1 MRFMKPGCKSVAADG
16 SDAHLWDSCMFYRC
30 VFLLLYNK
38 TLREDRTA
46 AEENCVAEATRR
58 RRRIPRSRI
67 LFYIYR
73 PSQQWGADKRN
84 HRKPQ
89 KAVNQGGFF
98 YGKRN
103 KKGI

>member
-30 VFLLLYNK
+30 VFLLLYK

-46 AEENCVAEATRR
+46 AKENCVAEAPRR

-67 LFYIYR
+67 LFYTYR
-73 PSQQWGADKRN
+73 PSQQ
-84 HRKPQ
+84 
-89 KAVNQGGFF
+89 
-98 YGKRN
+98 
-103 KKGI
+103 